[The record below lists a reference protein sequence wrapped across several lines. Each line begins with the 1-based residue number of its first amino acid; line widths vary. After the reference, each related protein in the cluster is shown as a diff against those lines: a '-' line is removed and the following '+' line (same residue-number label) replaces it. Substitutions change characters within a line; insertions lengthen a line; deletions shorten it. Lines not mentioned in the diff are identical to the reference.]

1 MEINKKRVVVA
12 MSGGVDSSVAA
23 LLLHE
28 QGFEVIGITMR
39 LFDDSFKNANVLNKT
54 CCSLDDVN
62 DARKTCSIIN
72 SRHYYINMVDKF
84 RKTVMNKFIDEYENG
99 RTPHPC
105 LSCNHNL
112 KFDSLFT
119 KADELGAKYIATG
132 HHAKISRNNKEYI
145 VEKAKDENKDQ
156 SYVLFTRGQEKLKRL
171 LFPVGEYTKEEIRDI
186 AKKYNLSHAT
196 KPDSQD
202 ICFIP
207 KGNYRDFLKDK
218 IKPIS
223 GTIYK
228 ENGEKVKTHTGIH
241 NFTIGQRKGIEIG
254 GLKEKIYVKSINK
267 ENGDVIISRNSELF
281 ERKLIADEVNWS
293 NGTIPKNNIKIKA
306 KIRYNAIESDA
317 TLKINKDSLNTFML
331 IFNKPVRAITP
342 GQPVVIYKNDLV
354 LGGGIIKQTIKD
366 DKDIDVESGARK
378 KTLGKVI

>member
-1 MEINKKRVVVA
+1 MEINEKRVVVA

-156 SYVLFTRGQEKLKRL
+156 SYVLFTLGQEKLKRL

-267 ENGDVIISRNSELF
+267 ENGDVIIS
-281 ERKLIADEVNWS
+281 
-293 NGTIPKNNIKIKA
+293 
-306 KIRYNAIESDA
+306 
-317 TLKINKDSLNTFML
+317 
-331 IFNKPVRAITP
+331 
-342 GQPVVIYKNDLV
+342 
-354 LGGGIIKQTIKD
+354 II
-366 DKDIDVESGARK
+366 S
-378 KTLGKVI
+378 

>member
-1 MEINKKRVVVA
+1 MKKRVIVA

-23 LLLHE
+23 LLLKE
-28 QGFEVIGITMR
+28 QGYDVVGVTMR
-39 LFDDSFKNANVLNKT
+39 LWSSEDDSKPKNNKR
-54 CCSLDDVN
+54 CCSVEDVEE
-62 DARKTCSIIN
+62 ARKVCDILGIN
-72 SRHYYINMVDKF
+72 HYHLNFENEFQKYVVDYFVNSYIEGK
-84 RKTVMNKFIDEYENG
+84 
-99 RTPHPC
+99 TPHPC
-105 LSCNHNL
+105 LACNDKI
-112 KFDSLFT
+112 KFDFLF
-119 KADELGAKYIATG
+119 KRAQNLGSDLIATG
-132 HHAKISRNNKEYI
+132 HYARIKKENNEY
-145 VEKAKDENKDQ
+145 KLYKGLDQNKDQ
-156 SYVLFTRGQEKLKRL
+156 SYVLFTLGQEKLKRL
-171 LFPVGEYTKEEIRDI
+171 LFPVGDYTKEEIRDI

-207 KGNYRDFLKDK
+207 KGNYRDFLKNK
-218 IKPIS
+218 INPIS

-228 ENGEKVKTHTGIH
+228 ENGEKVKEHTGIH

-267 ENGDVIISRNSELF
+267 ENGDVIVSRNSELF

-354 LGGGIIKQTIKD
+354 IGGGIIKQTVKD
-366 DKDIDVESGARK
+366 DKNIDGEFGARK